1 MTVMSCLYRGKLSSG
16 GDDAVVDIL
25 SPPVFAG
32 LTFIVIDRRRERLGD
47 CDDARN

>member
-1 MTVMSCLYRGKLSSG
+1 MLWL
-16 GDDAVVDIL
+16 IFFL
-25 SPPVFAG
+25 LPVFAG